1 MNEKKGLNLEKELM
15 KEITT
20 SQPKSYCQEFLDSYF
35 QPKDFEKNGKLYEA
49 LGVKLFS
56 KYWINGG
63 SYWTQRSQYSVVRG
77 RTKEDLEHFIAT
89 TKLLEEKH
97 LVILPIYFTL
107 IAIPL
112 AHEDYACAAINVMLN
127 VAVNVYPIMSQRYNR
142 NRAIKLKERLESQII
157 P

>member
-35 QPKDFEKNGKLYEA
+35 QQKDFEKNGKLYEA

-63 SYWTQRSQYSVVRG
+63 SYWTQRGQPSMITG
-77 RTKEDLEHFIAT
+77 RKKENLEHFIAE
-89 TKLLEEKH
+89 TKRLEGVH
-97 LVILPIYFTL
+97 LVFLPIYFTPAVVAL
-107 IAIPL
+107 AYENYTSVAIS
-112 AHEDYACAAINVMLN
+112 IILN
-127 VAVNVYPIMSQRYNR
+127 MAFNVYPIMNQRYNR